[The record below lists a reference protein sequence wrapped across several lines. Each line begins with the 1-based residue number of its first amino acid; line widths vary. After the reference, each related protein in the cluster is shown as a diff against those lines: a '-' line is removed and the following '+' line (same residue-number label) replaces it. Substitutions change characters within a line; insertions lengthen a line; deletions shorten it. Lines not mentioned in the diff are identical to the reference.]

1 MLAAKLPTRRIGV
14 TPSNSVG
21 IAFRASPASPSVI
34 AILLPRSRKI
44 VQKPDSCPF
53 VQLFLSYQAI
63 NLSHDSPHFTSR
75 AQFKTPPHTKKRNDF
90 SAWGARVHALLATR
104 KVNRWI
110 RLTSF
115 RMNTCKSVSKQRT
128 LTVFRMN
135 TCEK

>member
-14 TPSNSVG
+14 TPSNS
-21 IAFRASPASPSVI
+21 IALAFRASPAPASAI
-34 AILLPRSRKI
+34 AILPPRSNKI

-63 NLSHDSPHFTSR
+63 NLSHDHRTSPTAPVQDSTANQK
-75 AQFKTPPHTKKRNDF
+75 AQRLFRLGTQVTRYLQ
-90 SAWGARVHALLATR
+90 AERVNWW
-104 KVNRWI
+104 VG
-110 RLTSF
+110 LTTF

-128 LTVFRMN
+128 LTIFRMN